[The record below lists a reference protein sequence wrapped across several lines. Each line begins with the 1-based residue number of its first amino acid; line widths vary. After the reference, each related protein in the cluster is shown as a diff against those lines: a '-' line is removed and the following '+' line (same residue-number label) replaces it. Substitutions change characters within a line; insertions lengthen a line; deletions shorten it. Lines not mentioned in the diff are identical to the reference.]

1 MALLTRF
8 IKLND
13 DGDSHVF
20 TFLVTKSVTK
30 STINRD
36 VVSKDFTYG
45 FHRWAVSFSK
55 ENKVSFI
62 NQDSNELLTN
72 LLLALQN
79 HMNLQF
85 FAMIYCNQILN
96 NECIIANS

>member
-13 DGDSHVF
+13 EGDSHVF

-36 VVSKDFTYG
+36 IISKDFVYG

-55 ENKVSFI
+55 ENKVIQTVIIYKNTPAFRK
-62 NQDSNELLTN
+62 
-72 LLLALQN
+72 LLL
-79 HMNLQF
+79 
-85 FAMIYCNQILN
+85 
-96 NECIIANS
+96 

>member
-13 DGDSHVF
+13 EEDSHVF

-36 VVSKDFTYG
+36 VISKDFTYG

-55 ENKVSFI
+55 ENKVSYI
-62 NQDSNELLTN
+62 NVNIYFKFQPNCIEKFDFKITLL
-72 LLLALQN
+72 
-79 HMNLQF
+79 
-85 FAMIYCNQILN
+85 
-96 NECIIANS
+96 

>member
-13 DGDSHVF
+13 EEDSHVF

-36 VVSKDFTYG
+36 VISKDFTYG

-55 ENKVSFI
+55 ENKVSYI
-62 NQDSNELLTN
+62 NVNIYFKFQPIEKFDFKITLL
-72 LLLALQN
+72 
-79 HMNLQF
+79 
-85 FAMIYCNQILN
+85 
-96 NECIIANS
+96 

>member
-13 DGDSHVF
+13 EGDSHVF

-62 NQDSNELLTN
+62 NQDSNELLIN
-72 LLLALQN
+72 LILTLQN
-79 HMNLQF
+79 IRNLT
-85 FAMIYCNQILN
+85 
-96 NECIIANS
+96 SKV